1 MSNFMQMEGHIL
13 KIFNYTWVLVIFLA
27 LAGTAFAEQ
36 GKGLNVVVTSADR
49 QAQMMAMVLSVQTM
63 KKHGKEVNM
72 VLCGAAG
79 DLALKSTK
87 TETFLPP
94 KKSPTMLLNALLK
107 MGASIQVCPLYL
119 PNAGKTTDDLIEGIE
134 VAKPPVVAGRLLDRD
149 YQNLTF

>member
-1 MSNFMQMEGHIL
+1 MKKICYTLIL
-13 KIFNYTWVLVIFLA
+13 TA
-27 LAGTAFAEQ
+27 LFVWADNALAEQ
-36 GKGLNVVVTSADR
+36 GKGLNVIVTSADR

-63 KKHGKEVNM
+63 KEHDKEINI

-79 DLALKSTK
+79 DLALQATN

-107 MGASIQVCPLYL
+107 MGASIQICPLYL
-119 PNAGKTTDDLIEGIE
+119 PNAGKTTNDLIEGIT
-134 VAKPPVVAGRLLDRD
+134 VAKPPVVAGRLLDKD